1 MPSERERDE
10 IISEN
15 CEYTSKLGYSVSDED
30 RILPVMYWIPKMHKT
45 PIGHRF
51 IVASKLCCTKKVS
64 KAVSSALKLVFWQV
78 ESFHRKAKIDS
89 PYSKFWVLQ
98 NVDPVIE
105 KLKHINKRKMRNLF
119 QHMILVLYTPKF
131 HMKIL

>member
-1 MPSERERDE
+1 MFKKYLTTLQKNFMLVPIDKASNNIAIICKRFYGKIILKEIGGLDVGNLTYTPSERVRDE

-30 RILPVMYWIPKMHKT
+30 KILPVMYWIPKMHKT

-64 KAVSSALKLVFWQV
+64 NAVYQML
-78 ESFHRKAKIDS
+78 
-89 PYSKFWVLQ
+89 
-98 NVDPVIE
+98 
-105 KLKHINKRKMRNLF
+105 
-119 QHMILVLYTPKF
+119 
-131 HMKIL
+131 